1 MHGRPRRER
10 RTTTASAWRDDGFGA
25 VRQPS
30 PQPTEDDSAIIERV
44 REGDRDA
51 FGELV
56 ARHLPRALALAR
68 RILHHREDAED
79 LVQDAFLRALEK
91 IDYFEAGRPFWP
103 WLSRILVNRGLDIDA
118 ARSIRRTEELPD
130 DVFDERDSP
139 MLLLERREIRERFER
154 ALIALPPRSRLVVQ
168 LFELDGYSVSE
179 IAEMLESSPAT
190 IRWHLHVTRRQLRQ
204 ALSFLREGGG
214 EGTNELP

>member
-1 MHGRPRRER
+1 M
-10 RTTTASAWRDDGFGA
+10 
-25 VRQPS
+25 
-30 PQPTEDDSAIIERV
+30 
-44 REGDRDA
+44 
-51 FGELV
+51 
-56 ARHLPRALALAR
+56 
-68 RILHHREDAED
+68 
-79 LVQDAFLRALEK
+79 QDAFLRALEK